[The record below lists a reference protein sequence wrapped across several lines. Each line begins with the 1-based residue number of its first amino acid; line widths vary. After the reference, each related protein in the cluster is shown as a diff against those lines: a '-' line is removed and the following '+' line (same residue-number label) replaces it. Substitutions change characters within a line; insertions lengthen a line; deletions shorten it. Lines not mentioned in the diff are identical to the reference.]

1 MRSSTAKKRKL
12 LGVGSIRI
20 AQTTLMKK
28 DVSDVPSRNSVSA
41 VARTGGMISV
51 YVGRVLKVST
61 TSNFERYI
69 DYLVI
74 KKA

>member
-1 MRSSTAKKRKL
+1 
-12 LGVGSIRI
+12 
-20 AQTTLMKK
+20 
-28 DVSDVPSRNSVSA
+28 
-41 VARTGGMISV
+41 MISV